1 MCSNQYESVSTWLYF
16 FTSQLCFCLETERK
30 FTQVAYDNI
39 QQDGKIHIE
48 VPENY
53 SFTEKNKINCSYNN
67 LVIEMTFNGGRT
79 WENGLL
85 PSFVFPSVRTSNTF
99 GISGLSP
106 VSCHPKK
113 SSAASSRALSVLV
126 PPRICG
132 SSTIFLF
139 NSPTLCGSLN
149 L

>member
-1 MCSNQYESVSTWLYF
+1 MVKAIKAEVNLIFFVARAQNSTSQCLRDSIF

-53 SFTEKNKINCSYNN
+53 SFTEKYKINCSYNN

-79 WENGLL
+79 
-85 PSFVFPSVRTSNTF
+85 
-99 GISGLSP
+99 
-106 VSCHPKK
+106 
-113 SSAASSRALSVLV
+113 
-126 PPRICG
+126 
-132 SSTIFLF
+132 
-139 NSPTLCGSLN
+139 
-149 L
+149 